1 MKPCAWPG
9 GTRRCSSSSL
19 HPLNW
24 HLCVVHSPNRH
35 VWQPCP
41 GLSSDPVPFE
51 SCHATPR
58 LGGAASPADVS
69 STQWVSGRVRIRG
82 SEKAQNWGHRIQ
94 APHFTDEETDG
105 QVAED
110 TYGVRERNCWLAGL
124 PAQFTCHPE
133 GACSLTVCRR
143 FRGVLSQTA
152 RTSRPPPGPACW
164 HD

>member
-1 MKPCAWPG
+1 MHGPAG

-24 HLCVVHSPNRH
+24 HLCAVHSPNRH
-35 VWQPCP
+35 MWQPCP

-51 SCHATPR
+51 ACHATPR

-69 STQWVSGRVRIRG
+69 STHWVSGRVRIRG

-94 APHFTDEETDG
+94 APRFTDEETDG

-164 HD
+164 HG